1 MCPHSF
7 GVKCF
12 FLSLSIYHT
21 LFPLNN
27 YRSFSPTDPS
37 LYRMIMFSELKNLI
51 SFRSVGQRSCSL
63 SPGMQKAFHPQPS
76 NLIGRLPLMSKGRC
90 YFEVKVSVGCKNVFS
105 AQFLEFC
112 FTWHQQPAYFIEWLP
127 RSCFWVSVVPECK
140 NGYKF
145 SCISPITFKLHR
157 KIAVIEQKN
166 PFVFELIQRWRSLW
180 PGFA

>member
-21 LFPLNN
+21 LFLLNN

-90 YFEVKVSVGCKNVFS
+90 YFEVKVSVGSKNVF
-105 AQFLEFC
+105 FC
-112 FTWHQQPAYFIEWLP
+112 SIFGVLFHLTPTA
-127 RSCFWVSVVPECK
+127 
-140 NGYKF
+140 
-145 SCISPITFKLHR
+145 CIPHR
-157 KIAVIEQKN
+157 MIAKEGNLI
-166 PFVFELIQRWRSLW
+166 VFEFLLSQNAKMVINLVVFH
-180 PGFA
+180 P